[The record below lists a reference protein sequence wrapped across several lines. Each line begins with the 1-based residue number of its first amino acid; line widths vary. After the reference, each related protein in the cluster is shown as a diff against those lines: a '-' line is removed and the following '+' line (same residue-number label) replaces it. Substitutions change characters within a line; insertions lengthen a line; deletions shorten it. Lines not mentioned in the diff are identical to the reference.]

1 MQGSPE
7 AAKPKGILKKRT
19 TVSSRDSKMM
29 RKPAKQKTKKTFK
42 TTSKQ
47 IDKMI
52 KKKTGGFVDKG
63 LPQTEDMQAEGKKFP
78 EKKQREFHQKKG
90 VKRKFEGGNK
100 GDKGA
105 KKPALETMTY
115 KERKLVRKKTK
126 NNYEIS
132 RQAKKIWETVR
143 DSKCPAEKRKTLIAE
158 LCELI
163 KGKVAELVFAHDT
176 VRVIQCCV
184 QYGTEEQRKAIFE
197 ELGEKVVQLCKSKF
211 GKHYVIKMLRYGT
224 KEQKHQIMSSFHG
237 KVCQLVRNKDAADV
251 VEESYNN
258 FANAQERS
266 ALMEEFYGPRFA
278 VFKEKGVHTLDEI
291 LKKSPEMKEGILEHM
306 LKLLPSLL
314 EKSVVKHSI
323 VHKALHDF
331 MVHANNAK
339 RAELI
344 ATLRDVV
351 VQILHTQDG
360 AKAAMYALWFG
371 SAKDRKII
379 IKSFKT
385 FLRKICKEEFGHR
398 VLFALF
404 DCVDD
409 TKLVEKAIINE
420 IMTNCKE
427 LSEDTH
433 GKKVIMYML
442 SPRNPSHFH
451 PDIVKLLEKGDDNPT
466 SKKDKELRQREIL
479 EAASKPL
486 LQMVVDNVRELVFDK
501 SRSQLALAILKFAS
515 GDKRQA
521 FQAIASLAAEDFVP
535 VFTDSADALT
545 EMHIV
550 EHPSGHLLLKRILQH
565 EKSLTSEETLRFSD
579 VLMEIVPI
587 DCLQKWTTV
596 NRGSLVLL
604 SLYESC
610 SDSNRRSIEESLDA
624 AVLAKRDT
632 KGAKALSEKLKGDG
646 K

>member
-1 MQGSPE
+1 MS
-7 AAKPKGILKKRT
+7 L
-19 TVSSRDSKMM
+19 
-29 RKPAKQKTKKTFK
+29 
-42 TTSKQ
+42 
-47 IDKMI
+47 
-52 KKKTGGFVDKG
+52 
-63 LPQTEDMQAEGKKFP
+63 
-78 EKKQREFHQKKG
+78 
-90 VKRKFEGGNK
+90 
-100 GDKGA
+100 
-105 KKPALETMTY
+105 
-115 KERKLVRKKTK
+115 
-126 NNYEIS
+126 
-132 RQAKKIWETVR
+132 
-143 DSKCPAEKRKTLIAE
+143 
-158 LCELI
+158 
-163 KGKVAELVFAHDT
+163 
-176 VRVIQCCV
+176 
-184 QYGTEEQRKAIFE
+184 
-197 ELGEKVVQLCKSKF
+197 EKVVQLCKSKF

-339 RAELI
+339 RA
-344 ATLRDVV
+344 
-351 VQILHTQDG
+351 
-360 AKAAMYALWFG
+360 
-371 SAKDRKII
+371 DRKII

-385 FLRKICKEEFGHR
+385 FLSKICKEEFGHR

-409 TKLVEKAIINE
+409 TKLVEKAIINQKTFKFAE
-420 IMTNCKE
+420 SSTMKE
-427 LSEDTH
+427 HH
-433 GKKVIMYML
+433 GC
-442 SPRNPSHFH
+442 
-451 PDIVKLLEKGDDNPT
+451 
-466 SKKDKELRQREIL
+466 KKDKELRQREIL